1 MNHQDAVIKGISDI
15 SCTKISGKVIR
26 YFQKM
31 KEGLQSG
38 ADTTLKN
45 VWDEICV
52 QVQGEESYCFSSY
65 IDTARRY
72 IHNEIEKLDERIKQ
86 AIWIQTD
93 QYLDSEEDD
102 EKYDPSI
109 YCEDDVIEY
118 ILNDFVL
125 REAERW
131 TNKRIENYLW
141 NM

>member
-52 QVQGEESYCFSSY
+52 QVVGEESYCFSSY

-72 IHNEIEKLDERIKQ
+72 IHIEIEKLDERIKQ